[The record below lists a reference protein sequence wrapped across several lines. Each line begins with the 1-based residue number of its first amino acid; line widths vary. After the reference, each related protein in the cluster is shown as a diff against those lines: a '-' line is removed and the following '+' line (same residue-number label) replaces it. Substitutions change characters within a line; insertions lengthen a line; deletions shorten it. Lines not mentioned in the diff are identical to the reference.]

1 MKINY
6 LIAGAVLLCSSCG
19 QKADSASDSD
29 TASAPVADTA
39 TALSSEEKAQE
50 DSALAAKEAEQNEE
64 AEKQAL
70 EKRIREIWKQ
80 IPCLTNENAHPE
92 RVMTPEFKKL
102 YSTANGN
109 AENSGDMDLME
120 QASFCIDYQDPTP
133 GAKIVW
139 IKIDSIDGDNAR
151 ATVKYSDRNVPQ
163 PHKLKL
169 KRINGVWLLDD
180 FDNLRK
186 NCRQVINMTAA

>member
-1 MKINY
+1 
-6 LIAGAVLLCSSCG
+6 
-19 QKADSASDSD
+19 
-29 TASAPVADTA
+29 
-39 TALSSEEKAQE
+39 
-50 DSALAAKEAEQNEE
+50 
-64 AEKQAL
+64 
-70 EKRIREIWKQ
+70 
-80 IPCLTNENAHPE
+80 
-92 RVMTPEFKKL
+92 
-102 YSTANGN
+102 
-109 AENSGDMDLME
+109 MDLME
-120 QASFCIDYQDPTP
+120 QASFCIDYPDPTR
-133 GAKIVW
+133 GAKMVW